1 MFPTN
6 VAETAVSGPT
16 KSGMRP
22 RRGSRRG
29 GKWAFFLPAGVLLAT
44 LSLYPLAQLVRMGF
58 SEVNLSNL
66 IREWPFVGF
75 KNFAVGFAEGTL
87 QHALGVTLGFVVIV
101 TVLGLGGG
109 ATAAIA
115 LRGGGRVTGAI
126 LALMV
131 FVWALPPV
139 VSGSVWKF
147 LLADSG
153 LINTVGQV
161 LGMRPIP
168 FLYDPNLALVS
179 VAMVNAWAIIP
190 FNALVFRAAVMNIEE
205 ETFEAARLDG
215 ANARQEIR
223 YVILPALRPTSVVL
237 LVLTIVY
244 AFRSFDFVYVM
255 TKGGPGDATVT
266 LPYLSYVE
274 AFVRNDFGRGAATA
288 LVAVA
293 MIVVLAVVYAR
304 TVAKEESQ

>member
-1 MFPTN
+1 
-6 VAETAVSGPT
+6 
-16 KSGMRP
+16 
-22 RRGSRRG
+22 
-29 GKWAFFLPAGVLLAT
+29 
-44 LSLYPLAQLVRMGF
+44 
-58 SEVNLSNL
+58 
-66 IREWPFVGF
+66 
-75 KNFAVGFAEGTL
+75 
-87 QHALGVTLGFVVIV
+87 
-101 TVLGLGGG
+101 
-109 ATAAIA
+109 
-115 LRGGGRVTGAI
+115 
-126 LALMV
+126 
-131 FVWALPPV
+131 
-139 VSGSVWKF
+139 
-147 LLADSG
+147 
-153 LINTVGQV
+153 
-161 LGMRPIP
+161 
-168 FLYDPNLALVS
+168 
-179 VAMVNAWAIIP
+179 MVNAWAIIP